1 VSGVTAVSSLFV
13 SNNQSDPQFSRITC
27 RNTVDIMDVSNMASP
42 LTLRLDAKTRK
53 RIERIARRRQVS
65 VSEVIRLAI
74 AAWAEQQEPI
84 AAPYEAIADL
94 IGVVHGGIPDR
105 STRMRPRFSEVLKK
119 RRNSK

>member
-1 VSGVTAVSSLFV
+1 MG
-13 SNNQSDPQFSRITC
+13 I
-27 RNTVDIMDVSNMASP
+27 SNMAFP

-74 AAWAEQQEPI
+74 AAWAEQQEAI

-94 IGVVHGGIPDR
+94 IGVVHGGCPVA
-105 STRMRPRFSEVLKK
+105 PLG
-119 RRNSK
+119 

>member
-1 VSGVTAVSSLFV
+1 MG
-13 SNNQSDPQFSRITC
+13 I
-27 RNTVDIMDVSNMASP
+27 SNMASP

-84 AAPYEAIADL
+84 AAPFEAIADL
-94 IGVVHGGIPDR
+94 IGVVHGRMPGR
-105 STRMRPRFSEVLKK
+105 STRMGRRFSEILKK

>member
-1 VSGVTAVSSLFV
+1 MGI
-13 SNNQSDPQFSRITC
+13 R
-27 RNTVDIMDVSNMASP
+27 NMASP

-94 IGVVHGGIPDR
+94 IGVVHGGMPGR
-105 STRMRPRFSEVLKK
+105 STRMGRRFSEILRK
-119 RRNSK
+119 RRNHK